1 MQAEKVAD
9 YITKWLK
16 DYLGPS
22 HSKGFVVGVSGGID
36 SALVSTLCART
47 GAPTLVIEMPIHQ
60 SSAEVQRSQAHIN
73 WLTSKFPNVTGA
85 KVDLTEAFE
94 TFQKTVKS
102 NEINEVNS
110 YSDVAF
116 ANMRSRLR
124 MVNLYYFA
132 SLKGYLVAGTGNKV
146 EDFGVGFFTKYG
158 DGGVDISP
166 IADLLKSEVR
176 AVADVLGVSHEIIKA
191 PPTDGLFGDTRTDED
206 QIGASYDELEWAMNH
221 LDLSQEQQGGVTFTD
236 RQKKVLEIYNQRHA
250 ANLHKMV
257 EIPRCIIPPELK
269 AKQA

>member
-1 MQAEKVAD
+1 MQAEKVAE

-73 WLTSKFPNVTGA
+73 WLTSKFPNVTDA

-146 EDFGVGFFTKYG
+146 EDFGVG

-176 AVADVLGVSHEIIKA
+176 AVADVLGVSYEIIKA

-257 EIPRCIIPPELK
+257 EIPRCIIPLELK

>member
-9 YITKWLK
+9 HITQWLK
-16 DYLGPS
+16 DYHQTS
-22 HSKGFVVGVSGGID
+22 HTKGFVVGVSGGID
-36 SALVSTLCART
+36 SAVVSTLCART
-47 GAPTLVIEMPIHQ
+47 GLPVLVMEMPIRQ
-60 SSAEVQRSQAHIN
+60 SANEIRRSHAHIN
-73 WLTSKFPNVTGA
+73 WLKSTFPNVRAGE
-85 KVDLTEAFE
+85 VNLTEVFE
-94 TFQKTVKS
+94 TFQATVKN
-102 NEINEVNS
+102 NELNETNS
-110 YSDVAF
+110 ATDIAF

-132 SLKGYLVAGTGNKV
+132 SINNYLVGGTGNKV

-176 AVADVLGVSHEIIKA
+176 AVAAALGVSNEIIAA

-206 QIGASYDELEWAMNH
+206 QIGASYDELEWAMNYI
-221 LDLSQEQQGGVTFTD
+221 DSD
-236 RQKKVLEIYNQRHA
+236 RAKQDATALTEREKKVLEIYNQRHT

-257 EIPRCIIPPELK
+257 EIPRCIIPKELK
-269 AKQA
+269 GQ